1 MYEDS
6 FSTNW
11 DGDDMDREEAI
22 WRAYAL
28 GVAAALGEQNPEE
41 YRQLVAA
48 TGRSLVQM
56 AYDEGKSSAAD
67 LDSRL
72 ASGAAE
78 EDASDF
84 PSRERAVWSKLITY
98 RQEGGDDL
106 VVDSGE
112 SDRMDLPKLL
122 ERVDLDSV
130 DRDDLSRLRLPEFLS
145 RK

>member
-11 DGDDMDREEAI
+11 DGDELDREEAI

-28 GVAAALGEQNPEE
+28 GVAAALGEQHPDE

-48 TGRSLVQM
+48 TGRSLVEM
-56 AYDEGKSSAAD
+56 AYDEGKTSAAD

-78 EDASDF
+78 EDVSDF
-84 PSRERAVWSKLITY
+84 PSRERAVWSKLISY
-98 RQEGGDDL
+98 REEGGGDIETGGGGRDRDDL
-106 VVDSGE
+106 PE
-112 SDRMDLPKLL
+112 FLYRI
-122 ERVDLDSV
+122 DLDAL